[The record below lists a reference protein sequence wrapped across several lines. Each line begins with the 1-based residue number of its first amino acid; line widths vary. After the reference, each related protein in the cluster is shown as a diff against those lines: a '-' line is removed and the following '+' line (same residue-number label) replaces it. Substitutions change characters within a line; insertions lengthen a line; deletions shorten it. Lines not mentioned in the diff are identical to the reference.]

1 MFPPNSLRDPV
12 TVVSGVEGAGQF
24 RGMASKR
31 KCPVRPP
38 DSRPSDRAWHLA
50 RIPRHS
56 LRPTVPSPIAHT
68 PMIQNVL
75 NQKLRPLIE
84 AERTLRRRKVVATI
98 LLAGAL
104 AASGLLALA
113 VYAGWWSWPAILATF
128 GLTSLAAMIGV
139 WWADSRTVDVKTLAE
154 RIEAAHPDLHAALL
168 TAVEQRPDEHGQLGY
183 LQERVVFEAVDHAIR
198 HNWVRRVSNARMA
211 GAGWAQF
218 FAAIAFG
225 VALWFLVG
233 EAGPGIDRMAEK
245 AATKPETAEAPVDYE
260 IAVLPGDTEVERGA
274 RLIVEAKFGKRLPPD
289 AVVVI
294 RDPGAEGAERG
305 RVAMKPGLDETVF
318 SGIIAKVDADAVYRV
333 EFDGEESDEFSIATY
348 VHPALERADAEIT
361 PPAYANQ
368 ETKKL
373 ENVQKVSLLEGS
385 NLAWTMKVNKPVA
398 AAELFGEDESVIP
411 LTPSPEDPTVL
422 VAAHE
427 PKETRKYR
435 LHLVDEKER
444 SNQRPPW
451 FTVTVMKNLPPK
463 LDFVFPKRD
472 VDVSALQE
480 LPVEA
485 KLWDD
490 IGILKAGATLTL
502 GDQTR
507 DIVLAE
513 AALPGGTNHE
523 VRTQFS
529 MEELGA
535 APRDLV
541 AYHLWA
547 EDTGPDGKPRRTQSD
562 LFFAEVRH
570 FEDIFREQENMGGPP
585 GGQQPGG
592 GQAEKLLKLQKDVMN
607 AGWKLIRQTDMGK
620 TFEDIGNDIGVVRE
634 SQQIAITQTEAAAG
648 EVEDAELKAHFA
660 AAAQHMGQAVETL
673 GKSVD
678 FKDTKQLR
686 PAHDASRKA
695 YESLIRAR
703 SREHNVTRAQ
713 DQQSAGGQGQQK
725 EQQLMQLEMKQKD
738 LRYQEERK
746 AQDPQQTA
754 EQQENLEVLNRLKEL
769 ARRQEAIAKKIQELE
784 NALQEAKT
792 EEEKQEL
799 ERQLKRLQEE
809 QEQLLRDLDDVS
821 EKMNSE
827 ENRAN
832 MAEERQELEKTRED
846 VREAADKLEEG
857 NLADAANAATRA
869 ERQLDEVKEDFR
881 KKTSRK
887 FEDEM
892 RNIRDQ
898 ARQLAEN
905 QEAIGQKLE
914 EKPREE
920 SPLANAGLA
929 REIQAQKEALAEL
942 LEQMREVSEQA
953 EESEPI
959 LSSAMYEAVRE
970 ATMGGLEESLTEA
983 GDLTRYNRR
992 ELAQESER
1000 AAARGIEELK
1010 ADVEKAAEKVLGS
1023 EADALRMARSEL
1035 EDLIEQSRA
1044 EAERLGGGKKPEG
1057 TELAMNETGKPGADP
1072 KGREPGDPTEQGRVG
1087 DQTGSDRKPGDQS
1100 GQESEKPGEEGGAG
1114 AKPGEGEGKEGEK
1127 EPSAEN
1133 AKGQGGEP
1141 GEGQEPGKGG
1151 AQGKEPGEGEGKGDQ
1166 GQQMAEAGKGQG
1178 KGKGEGQEPGEQ
1190 PGEGEGRGKGQQ
1202 PGQTASADGQ
1212 PGAGQQPG
1220 AGEGQQPG
1228 QGQQPGEG
1236 QGPGQGQRQ
1245 GGEPPR
1251 GYRGGFAGQDQPGG
1265 QPQAAGGANDPF
1277 GGSFGGPNFGGGEDQ
1292 SNRGLPTGIAQGA
1305 EQAPLFFQ
1313 GEGESDPEGP
1323 ITGRDYE
1330 EWADRLRNVEN
1341 MVEADDLRNE
1351 LARVLDDARAMRIDF
1366 RKNNLP
1372 PQAATINQRITTP
1385 LVEIRDRLAE
1395 ELAKLDK
1402 NNPLAPIDRDPV
1414 PREYRE
1420 LVRRYYE
1427 ELGSGR

>member
-1 MFPPNSLRDPV
+1 
-12 TVVSGVEGAGQF
+12 
-24 RGMASKR
+24 
-31 KCPVRPP
+31 
-38 DSRPSDRAWHLA
+38 
-50 RIPRHS
+50 
-56 LRPTVPSPIAHT
+56 
-68 PMIQNVL
+68 MIQNVL

-84 AERTLRRRKVVATI
+84 AERTLRRRKVVAAI
-98 LLAGAL
+98 LFTGAL
-104 AASGLLALA
+104 ATTGLLAAAL
-113 VYAGWWSWPAILATF
+113 YADWWSWTAVLIAF
-128 GLTSLAAMIGV
+128 GGTSLAAMIGV
-139 WWADSRTVDVKTLAE
+139 WWADTRTIDVKTLAT
-154 RIEAAHPDLHAALL
+154 RIEAAHPDLQAALL
-168 TAVEQRPDEHGQLGY
+168 TAVEQKPDERGRLGY
-183 LQERVVFEAVDHAIR
+183 LQERVVFDAVDHAIR
-198 HNWVRRVSNARMA
+198 HQWVRRVSRFRLI
-211 GAGWAQF
+211 GAGWMQF
-218 FAAIAFG
+218 LAAIAFG

-233 EAGPGIDRMAEK
+233 EAGPRGKDVAEK
-245 AATKPETAEAPVDYE
+245 SPAGDGTPADPVAYE

-274 RLIVEAKFGKRLPPD
+274 RLIVEAKFGERLPPG
-289 AVVVI
+289 ATLVI
-294 RDPGAEGAERG
+294 REPGETGAERG
-305 RVAMKPGLDETVF
+305 RIAMKPGLDEAVF
-318 SGIIAKVDADAVYRV
+318 SGLIAKVEADAVYRI
-333 EFDGEESDEFSIATY
+333 EFDGEVSGEFSIATY
-348 VHPALERADAEIT
+348 EYPELERADAEIT

-368 ETKKL
+368 EVKKL

-411 LTPSPEDPTVL
+411 LTPDPQDPTML

-427 PKETRKYR
+427 PRETMKYR
-435 LHLVDEKER
+435 LHLVDDRER
-444 SNQRPPW
+444 ANQRPPW
-451 FTVTVMKNLPPK
+451 LTVTVMKNLPPK

-472 VDVSALQE
+472 IDVSALQE

-502 GDQTR
+502 GDETR
-507 DIVLAE
+507 DIVLAA
-513 AALPGGTNHE
+513 AALPGGKSHE

-529 MEELGA
+529 MEELGV

-570 FEDIFREQENMGGPP
+570 FEDIFREQESMGGPP
-585 GGQQPGG
+585 GGQQAG

-620 TFEDIGNDIGVVRE
+620 TYVEVGNDIAVVKE
-634 SQQIAITQTEAAAG
+634 SQQIAIGQTEKAAEEA
-648 EVEDAELKAHFA
+648 EDAELKAHFA

-703 SREHNVTRAQ
+703 SREHNVTRSQ
-713 DQQSAGGQGQQK
+713 DQQSSSGQSQQQ

-738 LRYQEERK
+738 LRYEQERE

-821 EKMNSE
+821 EKMNTE
-827 ENRAN
+827 ENRPN
-832 MAEERQELEKTRED
+832 MAEEREELEKTRED
-846 VREAADKLEEG
+846 VREAAEKLEEG
-857 NLADAANAATRA
+857 QLVDAANAATRA
-869 ERQLDEVKEDFR
+869 ERKLDEVKEEFR

-898 ARQLAEN
+898 ARKLAEN
-905 QEAIGQKLE
+905 QETVGQKLE
-914 EKPREE
+914 EKPTEE

-929 REIQAQKEALAEL
+929 REIQQQQEALAEL
-942 LEQMREVSEQA
+942 LEQMRQVSEQA

-959 LSSAMYEAVRE
+959 LSAAMYEAVRE
-970 ATMGGLEESLTEA
+970 ATMGGVEESLTEA
-983 GDLTRYNRR
+983 SDLARYNRR

-1000 AAARGIEELK
+1000 AAARGIDELK

-1035 EDLIEQSRA
+1035 EDLIEQSRE
-1044 EAERLGGGKKPEG
+1044 EAGRLGGGKTPEE
-1057 TELAMNETGKPGADP
+1057 TQLAMNEAGQK
-1072 KGREPGDPTEQGRVG
+1072 PGDPIQQGQIG
-1087 DQTGSDRKPGDQS
+1087 DPTGSDRKPGDPAAEEK
-1100 GQESEKPGEEGGAG
+1100 GKPGEETGKAEGKG
-1114 AKPGEGEGKEGEK
+1114 KQPGE
-1127 EPSAEN
+1127 
-1133 AKGQGGEP
+1133 
-1141 GEGQEPGKGG
+1141 EPGKGE
-1151 AQGKEPGEGEGKGDQ
+1151 GKGEQPGEEPGKGEGKGEQ
-1166 GQQMAEAGKGQG
+1166 PGEEPGKGEGKGEQPGEESGKGEGKGEQPGEGKGEAGQEPRMAEAGKGKG
-1178 KGKGEGQEPGEQ
+1178 EGKGEGDKPGEQ
-1190 PGEGEGRGKGQQ
+1190 PGEGK
-1202 PGQTASADGQ
+1202 
-1212 PGAGQQPG
+1212 
-1220 AGEGQQPG
+1220 GEGQGKGEQASQSAPKEGRPG
-1228 QGQQPGEG
+1228 EGAPGSGEGPSSEQASQPGEG
-1236 QGPGQGQRQ
+1236 EGQGSGQ
-1245 GGEPPR
+1245 PR

-1265 QPQAAGGANDPF
+1265 RPPAAGAANGPS
-1277 GGSFGGPNFGGGEDQ
+1277 GGSMGGPNLGGGGQDQ
-1292 SNRGLPTGIAQGA
+1292 ADRGLPAGIAEGA
-1305 EQAPLFFQ
+1305 ESAPLFFQ
-1313 GEGESDPEGP
+1313 KEGESEPEGP
-1323 ITGRDYE
+1323 ITGKDYE

-1351 LARVLDDARAMRIDF
+1351 LAKVVDDARAMRIEF

-1372 PQAATINQRITTP
+1372 PQAATIDQRITLP
-1385 LVEIRDRLAE
+1385 LVEIRDRLVE

-1402 NNPLAPIDRDPV
+1402 ENPLAPIDRDPV